1 MEQTQTPEEVQD
13 QTQDQT
19 QEQQPI
25 FKEIEGMTQTQAIE
39 VLIQAGNLAQS
50 SGRLSVRDSVM
61 FAKAVD
67 LLKPGTV

>member
-1 MEQTQTPEEVQD
+1 MEQTKTQEPEK
-13 QTQDQT
+13 T

-25 FKEIEGMTQTQAIE
+25 FKEIKSMTQTQAIE

>member
-1 MEQTQTPEEVQD
+1 MEKTQTPEEV
-13 QTQDQT
+13 QDQT

-25 FKEIEGMTQTQAIE
+25 FKEIEGMTQSQAIE

>member
-1 MEQTQTPEEVQD
+1 MEQAKTQEQE
-13 QTQDQT
+13 QT

-25 FKEIEGMTQTQAIE
+25 FKEIESMTQTQAIE